1 MFKRLL
7 SMTLVIVF
15 FVGQAVS
22 VSANGTEDSV
32 EKTTKIVLL
41 HTNDSHSR
49 VFEGKYAGMGFAK
62 LSTLVKQHE
71 AENVNTLLLDA
82 GDTFH
87 GQTFATLT
95 KGESIAK
102 VLNAVGYDG
111 LAAGNHDFNYG
122 YERLLQL
129 STIVNF
135 PVLSANV
142 VYEETGELVLPPYMI
157 KEMDGIKLGIFGLST
172 PETHY
177 KTHPNNIKGLKFT
190 DPVAASKKMVA
201 ELKALNVDA
210 IIAVSHLGTDASSTD
225 TSIKV
230 AEGAEGIDLII
241 DGHSHTTENVGVSG
255 TLIVSAGEY
264 LKNLGVVELEFK
276 GKELVSKQA
285 HLITKDEVADI
296 EPDAKVQAVI
306 SEIEASQKEIL
317 SEVVG
322 STSIVLDGE
331 RDTVRKSESNLG
343 NLIADAMIEITG
355 ADFALTNG
363 GGIRASIDVG
373 EITKEEVITV
383 LPFGNYVQTKAIT
396 GSDIKAALEN
406 GASGYPANHGA
417 FAHVSGLSYAIDGE
431 KLAGERVHSI
441 MINGNPLEMD
451 KIYTMA
457 TNDFLA
463 AGGDNY
469 KMFKDLKHTGD
480 YPALDEALI
489 SYIKAQGTI
498 APEQE
503 ARITFAKIQ
512 EESVTVEYSSYV
524 IKSGDTLSKLAVTFG
539 TTWKELAEIN
549 NVKNANIIFTG
560 DTIKVPF
567 SKTMT
572 DTYTVK
578 SGDTLSKVASQYGL
592 TWKQLNKLNDLSN
605 PHLIFP
611 GQKINV
617 PVN

>member
-1 MFKRLL
+1 MKRLL
-7 SMTLVIVF
+7 TMALIALLIGT
-15 FVGQAVS
+15 QATF
-22 VSANGTEDSV
+22 VSANGTESSS
-32 EKTTKIVLL
+32 EKITKIVLL

-87 GQTFATLT
+87 GQTFATLS

-111 LAAGNHDFNYG
+111 LAAGNHDFNFG
-122 YERLLQL
+122 YERLLEL
-129 STIVNF
+129 SKIVNF

-142 VYEETGELVLPPYMI
+142 VFEETGEYVLPPFMI
-157 KEMDGIKLGIFGLST
+157 KEVDGIKLGFFGLST

-177 KTHPNNIKGLKFT
+177 KTHPKNVEGLKFT

-201 ELKALNVDA
+201 ELSALNVDA

-276 GKELVSKQA
+276 GKELVSKKGS
-285 HLITKDEVADI
+285 LITKADAADI
-296 EPDAKVQAVI
+296 EPDAEVEAVI
-306 SEIEASQKEIL
+306 NEIKEAQQEIL

-322 STSIVLDGE
+322 NTSVVLDGE

-343 NLIADAMIEITG
+343 NLITDAMVEVTG

-363 GGIRASIDVG
+363 GGIRASIEAG
-373 EITKEEVITV
+373 EITKEEIITV
-383 LPFGNYVQTKAIT
+383 LPFGNYIQTKEIS
-396 GSDIKAALEN
+396 GKDIKAALEN

-417 FAHVSGLSYAIDGE
+417 FSHVSGLTYAIDGE
-431 KLAGERVHSI
+431 QPVGERVHSI
-441 MINGNPLEMD
+441 KINGKSIDMD
-451 KIYTMA
+451 ATYTMA

-469 KMFKDLKHTGD
+469 KMFKELKHTGD
-480 YPALDEALI
+480 YPALDEAVI
-489 SYIKAQGTI
+489 SYIKARGTI
-498 APEQE
+498 TPETE
-503 ARITFAKIQ
+503 GRVVFKEIAKYN
-512 EESVTVEYSSYV
+512 TYV
-524 IKSGDTLSKLAVTFG
+524 IKSGDTLSKIAAKLSMTWENLA
-539 TTWKELAEIN
+539 KIN
-549 NVKNANIIFTG
+549 SLENPNLIFAGKTLNVPMSDEAANMY
-560 DTIKVPF
+560 K
-567 SKTMT
+567 
-572 DTYTVK
+572 VK
-578 SGDTLSKVASQYGL
+578 SGDTLSTIASQYGVS
-592 TWKQLNKLNDLSN
+592 WKKLQQLNNLEN
-605 PHLIFP
+605 PHLILP
-611 GQKINV
+611 LQELIV
-617 PVN
+617 PVK